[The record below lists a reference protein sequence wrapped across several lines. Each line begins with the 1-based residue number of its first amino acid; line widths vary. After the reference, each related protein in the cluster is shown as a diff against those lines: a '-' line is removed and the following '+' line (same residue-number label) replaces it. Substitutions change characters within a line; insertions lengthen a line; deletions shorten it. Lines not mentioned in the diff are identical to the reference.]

1 MGRFAVA
8 LMTLALAGV
17 LPPAAQ
23 AAQQAAVVGAEIS
36 TFARHLQIRP
46 QTALDFSDVSGEY
59 CFNLGLVRGGH
70 MTHYA
75 IDPESTHED
84 VVDFVHAGA
93 FREMGINVEKLPRFP
108 GELGG
113 MKPRQWYF
121 LPAGTYEPHHG
132 TRFPFAL
139 LIRADNLE

>member
-1 MGRFAVA
+1 MGRFAGA
-8 LMTLALAGV
+8 LMILALAGV

-36 TFARHLQIRP
+36 TFARHLQMRP

-59 CFNLGLVRGGH
+59 CFNLGLGRGGH

-75 IDPESTHED
+75 IDPESTQED
-84 VVDFVHAGA
+84 VIDFVHAGA

-108 GELGG
+108 GALGG